1 MSSVDEVAE
10 EMAFSKNASVGISLE
25 VSVNEVF
32 QRRVVSI
39 RGEHS
44 KKSIKLINDECLHD
58 ESDQCKKELSFCG
71 NKSDHNLHLD
81 HTIKKPQSFRCSL
94 SCLRKKN

>member
-10 EMAFSKNASVGISLE
+10 EMAFSKNASVGIYLE

-44 KKSIKLINDECLHD
+44 KNSIKLINECLHD
-58 ESDQCKKELSFCG
+58 KSDQCKEELSFCG

-81 HTIKKPQSFRCSL
+81 HTIKKPQSFCCSL
-94 SCLRKKN
+94 SCLREKN